1 MIFVTLILKY
11 TNRMLWY
18 NTHILMQYTLTTIKM
33 QLRIQLFRLI
43 KENYKNNIPTNINKK
58 KQ

>member
-33 QLRIQLFRLI
+33 
-43 KENYKNNIPTNINKK
+43 
-58 KQ
+58 